1 MYQNWSIT
9 CFFKGKIL
17 YNLIRDLECDFIA
30 RRGIDVYFYI
40 QVSKNIDDKKNE
52 EREYKPFYKIKQMYP
67 KYLFVSDL
75 VLQKNVDGIKNIN
88 IVDFIYNEEELK

>member
-9 CFFKGKIL
+9 FFFLRKIL
-17 YNLIRDLECDFIA
+17 YNLIGDLKCDFIA
-30 RRGIDVYFYI
+30 RRGIDECFYI
-40 QVSKNIDDKKNE
+40 QVSKNIDDKMTE
-52 EREYKPFYKIKQMYP
+52 EREYKPFYKLKQMYP

>member
-1 MYQNWSIT
+1 
-9 CFFKGKIL
+9 
-17 YNLIRDLECDFIA
+17 
-30 RRGIDVYFYI
+30 
-40 QVSKNIDDKKNE
+40 
-52 EREYKPFYKIKQMYP
+52 MYP